1 MKQERAG
8 GNAGMQPGRKETQQ
22 KRSAEG
28 QVDVSRVV
36 KAGNDSRME
45 CAVGQCGNRQKE
57 SHKRTGGAYVKQGPS
72 GANRRT
78 NQNKCAE
85 RAHQRRE
92 GNEKRIAGADVM
104 ITAGEEKAELMSQQK
119 GEQGEGERQAGREG
133 RGMVVDE
140 GESGLELLERNNR
153 VLFVS

>member
-104 ITAGEEKAELMSQQK
+104 ITAGGEKAERIGQQE
-119 GEQGEGERQAGREG
+119 GEEREGSRNGRGQGRRIAVCGGEG
-133 RGMVVDE
+133 
-140 GESGLELLERNNR
+140 
-153 VLFVS
+153 

>member
-8 GNAGMQPGRKETQQ
+8 GNAGMQPGRKETQR

-28 QVDVSRVV
+28 EVDVSRVV

-45 CAVGQCGNRQKE
+45 GAVGKGGNRQKE

-104 ITAGEEKAELMSQQK
+104 ITAGEEKGELMSQQN
-119 GEQGEGERQAGREG
+119 GEQGGGERQAGGGG
-133 RGMVVDE
+133 RGRFFEE
-140 GESGLELLERNNR
+140 GEGGLKLVAR
-153 VLFVS
+153 

>member
-8 GNAGMQPGRKETQQ
+8 GNAGMQPGRKETQR

-28 QVDVSRVV
+28 EVDVSRVV

-45 CAVGQCGNRQKE
+45 GAVGKGGNRQKE

-104 ITAGEEKAELMSQQK
+104 ITAGEKKAGPMSPQN
-119 GEQGEGERQAGREG
+119 GEQGEGERPAGTAGPGDVGE
-133 RGMVVDE
+133 RGK
-140 GESGLELLERNNR
+140 GAYGLG
-153 VLFVS
+153 

>member
-8 GNAGMQPGRKETQQ
+8 GNAGMQPGRKETQR

-28 QVDVSRVV
+28 EVDVSRVV

-45 CAVGQCGNRQKE
+45 GAVGKGGNRQKE

-104 ITAGEEKAELMSQQK
+104 ITAGEIKAGVMSH
-119 GEQGEGERQAGREG
+119 ENREPG
-133 RGMVVDE
+133 VGARHGLRRRRG
-140 GESGLELLERNNR
+140 N
-153 VLFVS
+153 VLVEVE